1 MVKRSQAFN
10 RCFPHLLTVNH
21 CEPWA
26 KEIAGDTSS
35 TSLERKLAQKGETKH
50 QGSAHV
56 SLCLARIQTVQLQDV
71 FYLFMSWLEN
81 VSLLLLASLNL
92 HQDEQCILKAAFFSL
107 RPLCIKNY
115 IFLSN

>member
-1 MVKRSQAFN
+1 MFHFALPAFKAV
-10 RCFPHLLTVNH
+10 L
-21 CEPWA
+21 
-26 KEIAGDTSS
+26 
-35 TSLERKLAQKGETKH
+35 
-50 QGSAHV
+50 
-56 SLCLARIQTVQLQDV
+56 LQDV

-115 IFLSN
+115 YLPL